1 VASER
6 TSAADRALR
15 VTRGSCHVY
24 FAFDVAHEIDLE
36 ACVRRLRDP
45 ARRVRIEHTRRAPS
59 YFQFEPA
66 PVRVRQEGKA
76 LVVDSHTVS
85 ASVEAVLYD
94 FGAVSVGYAVP
105 FEGSLDDL
113 ARLSCAL
120 HESEPLRQDAALR
133 VAQILEALGDA
144 ARQPGIA
151 DLTEDYL
158 VFQIGACDASEPVGL
173 LASRHAAD
181 IARVLRA
188 EPGVLSE
195 QEVAD
200 AVAGP
205 VSYGTDDVCLVDW
218 NAALV
223 FAPEAED
230 VRAVLEFANVQLA
243 ETRFLDATL
252 DASLDRAYAGLT
264 ARRTRPGFRRVRP
277 ELRRVARMQVDG
289 AILFERVSNAL
300 KLLGDP
306 YLARVYLQATRR
318 FRLAEWNAGILR
330 KLDALESIY
339 DKLSDEASTARM
351 EMLEW
356 IIVLLIALSIV
367 LSFVPGVGH

>member
-1 VASER
+1 M
-6 TSAADRALR
+6 AAQPTAAGAPALR
-15 VTRGSCHVY
+15 VIRGSCHVF
-24 FAFDVAHEIDLE
+24 FAFDVAHELDLE

-45 ARRVRIEHTRRAPS
+45 AQRVRIEHTRRAPS

-76 LVVDSHTVS
+76 LVIDSHTLS
-85 ASVEAVLYD
+85 ASVDAVLYD

-105 FEGSLDDL
+105 FAGSLEDL
-113 ARLSCAL
+113 VQLSCAL

-133 VAQILEALGDA
+133 VAQILEVLGDA
-144 ARQPGIA
+144 ARHSVIA

-158 VFQIGACDASEPVGL
+158 VFQIETCDASGPVGA
-173 LASRHAAD
+173 LAARHAAE

-188 EPGVLSE
+188 EAGALSE

-200 AVAGP
+200 AVAAP
-205 VSYGTDDVCLVDW
+205 VSYGPDDVCFIDW

-223 FAPEAED
+223 FAPEADD

-243 ETRFLDATL
+243 ETRFLDKRL
-252 DASLDRAYAGLT
+252 DDSLDRAYAGLT

-289 AILFERVSNAL
+289 AILFERVGNAL
-300 KLLGDP
+300 KLIGDP

-330 KLDALESIY
+330 KLDTLESIY
-339 DKLSDEASTARM
+339 DKLSDAASTARM

-367 LSFVPGVGH
+367 LSFVPGASH